1 MGTRSTARSRLEP
14 AVDPT
19 GPREVVIADVVHLM
33 VSESSPAAVLHAVA
47 DALEQVVPHD
57 ALTLYTA
64 DASTGLL
71 SRALVRGSRSKDD
84 LTSRSLRLGEG
95 VVGSAAESGRPRLV
109 TSTNPP
115 HGNGR
120 TLADGDGPDAL
131 IVNPLMARGELKGV
145 LCLHRF
151 GGRNPFTED
160 EFESAIR
167 FSPLAALAI
176 DNADIR
182 SKLES
187 LAMTDH
193 LTGLYNHR
201 FFQERL
207 LEEVSRA
214 NRSEAPVSLLIYD
227 IDDFK
232 DVNDSYGH
240 LLGDQVLQ
248 GVASAASGVCRIEDP
263 VCRIGGEE
271 FAVILPG
278 QSGTQA
284 QVLAERIRQSVLE
297 LSFPMDTHVTVSLG
311 LAEAPTNASSPRDLF
326 ACADLALRG
335 AKSQGKNRV
344 FAYAGSTLAPRRE
357 SSGDYPLSGQWEILA
372 EGMKTN
378 RSRLP

>member
-1 MGTRSTARSRLEP
+1 VGTRSTARSRLEP
-14 AVDPT
+14 VVDPT
-19 GPREVVIADVVHLM
+19 GPREVEIADVAHLM
-33 VSESSPAAVLHAVA
+33 VSESSPAAVLDAVA

-64 DASTGLL
+64 DASPRLL
-71 SRALVRGSRSKDD
+71 RRALVRGIRSKD
-84 LTSRSLRLGEG
+84 LSSRSVRYGQG
-95 VVGSAAESGRPRLV
+95 VVGSAAESGKPRLV
-109 TSTNPP
+109 PP
-115 HGNGR
+115 
-120 TLADGDGPDAL
+120 TWLGPGVEQSSGPAAEPHAL

-145 LCLHRF
+145 LCLYRF
-151 GGRNPFTED
+151 GRDNPFTE
-160 EFESAIR
+160 EELRSAIR
-167 FSPLAALAI
+167 FSLLAALAI

-232 DVNDSYGH
+232 EVNDRHGH

-248 GVASAASGVCRIEDP
+248 GVASAASGICRIEDP

-284 QVLAERIRQSVLE
+284 QALAERIRLSVLE
-297 LSFPMDTHVTVSLG
+297 LSFPMDTHVTASLG

-344 FAYAGSTLAPRRE
+344 FAYAGSTLRPRRE

-378 RSRLP
+378 RSRQP